1 MFCSFVIPTIGRAS
15 LERAIHSILFQDFE
29 ENDIEI
35 IIVNDSGLELPSGNW
50 QKSDWVTII
59 NTNKRERN
67 FARNSGAAIAR
78 GHYFWFLDDD
88 DWILPG
94 ALKAFWKLSQEH
106 PNAAWLYGGLQIVNE
121 KDQVLAEI
129 NSNLSGNCFAQIM
142 GGAWA
147 PIQTSIVSSKVFF
160 QLGGFNPHIL
170 GTEDLDL
177 CRRYACVGKFANT
190 PEFVACL
197 LRGESWSTSTDY
209 NRATEDTKK
218 SRDTI
223 LSEPSAFRRL
233 IDSAKTPYWFGRI
246 LRIYLSTVTW
256 NLQHQRIFTA
266 MSRFFYSILV
276 VLLANKFLIT
286 RQFWAGLR
294 ADHVPDTLHFVMLDY
309 ERNLIKKR

>member
-1 MFCSFVIPTIGRAS
+1 MFCSFVIPTIGRVS
-15 LERAIHSILFQDFE
+15 LERAVSSVIFQEFE
-29 ENDIEI
+29 EEDTEI
-35 IIVNDSGLELPSGNW
+35 IIVNDSGLELLIGNW
-50 QKSDWVTII
+50 QKSEQVTII
-59 NTNKRERN
+59 NTYNRERN

-78 GHYFWFLDDD
+78 GRYFWFLDDD

-94 ALKAFWKLSQEH
+94 ALNAFWKLSQEN
-106 PNAAWLYGGLQIVNE
+106 PDAAWLYGGLQIVSETN
-121 KDQVLAEI
+121 KILAEI
-129 NSNLSGNCFAQIM
+129 NSGLSGNCFAQIM

-160 QLGGFNPHIL
+160 QLGGFNPHII

-177 CRRYACVGKFANT
+177 CRRFAYVGEFANT

>member
-15 LERAIHSILFQDFE
+15 LEQTVQSVLCQEFE
-29 ENDIEI
+29 GEIEI
-35 IIVNDSGLELPSGNW
+35 IVVNDSGFELPASNW
-50 QKSDWVTII
+50 QESDRIKVI

-67 FARNSGAAIAR
+67 FARNTGAAIAR
-78 GHYFWFLDDD
+78 GQYLWFLDDD
-88 DWILPG
+88 DWILPD
-94 ALKAFWKLSQEH
+94 ALDAFWKLAQEN
-106 PNAAWLYGGLQIVNE
+106 PDAAWLYGGLQVVTE
-121 KDQVLAEI
+121 KDDVLAEI
-129 NSNLSGNCFAQIM
+129 NSRINGNCFAQIM

-147 PIQTSIVSSKVFF
+147 PIQASIVSSKVFF
-160 QLGGFNPHIL
+160 QLGGFECQII

-177 CRRYACVGKFANT
+177 CRRFAYAAEFANT
-190 PEFVACL
+190 PETVACL
-197 LRGESWSTSTDY
+197 LRGESWNTSTNY

-218 SRDTI
+218 SRDNLLAKPAA
-223 LSEPSAFRRL
+223 LSRL
-233 IDSAKTPYWFGRI
+233 MDSAKTPYWFGRI

-309 ERNLIKKR
+309 ERSVKN